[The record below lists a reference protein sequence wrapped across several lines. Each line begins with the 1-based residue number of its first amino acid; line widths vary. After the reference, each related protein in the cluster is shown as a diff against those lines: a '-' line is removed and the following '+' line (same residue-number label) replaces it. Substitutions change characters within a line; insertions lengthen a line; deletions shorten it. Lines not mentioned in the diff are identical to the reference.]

1 MKKTITG
8 LLYKDSS
15 PVTIIIKNGI
25 IESIEKAET
34 IDETDLFVA
43 PGFIDIQVNGYINK
57 SFNSPGLTVN
67 EVNEA
72 TRALWK
78 TGVTTYFPTLITNPQ
93 KTLVDNFKT
102 LALASK
108 EPETGL
114 SIPGFHLEGPYI
126 SPVDGY
132 RGAHSLEDVR
142 SPKWDE
148 FLELQKAADNKII
161 LVTIAPEVNG
171 AEDFVKQCVRENIVV
186 SLGHH
191 NGSAEQIKKATDI
204 GAKLSTH
211 LGNGCANLINRFKN
225 PLWQQLSDER
235 LIASLIVDGFHLP
248 REVVYVFYK
257 AKGYK
262 NIILVS
268 DMTELAGMPPGKY
281 KWLGKDVLLTPEGLL
296 TFPEQNVFAGASL
309 PLSTGI
315 GNMINFTGC
324 PLGEAIDMASKN
336 PALLHGLTDR
346 GEITTGKRADLVLFR
361 FNENKIKIEKTI
373 LAGKTVF
380 QNINN

>member
-1 MKKTITG
+1 MNEIITG
-8 LLYKDSS
+8 LSYKDSIPIS
-15 PVTIIIKNGI
+15 ISIKDGI
-25 IESIEKAET
+25 IDSLKKNETLEES
-34 IDETDLFVA
+34 DLFIA

-93 KTLVDNFKT
+93 KTLVDNFKV
-102 LALASK
+102 LALASN

-142 SPKWDE
+142 SPNWDE
-148 FLELQKAADNKII
+148 FLELKNAADDKIL
-161 LVTIAPEVNG
+161 LVTIAPEVDG
-171 AEDFVKQCVRENIVV
+171 AESFIKNCVQENIVV

-191 NGSAEQIKKATDI
+191 NGTTEQIKKAATL

-211 LGNGCANLINRFKN
+211 LGNGCANSINRFKN
-225 PLWQQLSDER
+225 PIWQQLSDER
-235 LIASLIVDGFHLP
+235 LIASIIVDGFHLP
-248 REVVYVFYK
+248 KEVVDVFYK
-257 AKGYK
+257 TKGYK

-281 KWLGKDVLLTPEGLL
+281 NWLGKEVVLTAEGLL

-315 GNMINFTGC
+315 ENMMSYTGC
-324 PLGEAIDMASKN
+324 SLAEAVDMASKN
-336 PALLHGLTDR
+336 PAQLHGLSDR
-346 GEITTGKRADLVLFR
+346 GEIEPGKRADLVLFR
-361 FNENKIKIEKTI
+361 MEENKIIIEKTI
-373 LAGKTVF
+373 LAGKTIY
-380 QNINN
+380 QNVDS